1 MSVIGKL
8 EPFEPGQSDW
18 LLYIER
24 LEQFFVANDIGED
37 KKKVATLLTAI
48 GATGYSLLR
57 NLVSPAK
64 PADKSYDDLV
74 KAMKD
79 HLRPKR
85 IVIAERFKFHR
96 RSQNESETV
105 AQYVAEL
112 RRLTEHCEFKDYLEE
127 ALRDRLSVWP
137 EKRDDSAQ
145 VVDGG

>member
-8 EPFEPGQSDW
+8 EPFEPGQNDW
-18 LLYIER
+18 LMYTER
-24 LEQFFVANDIGED
+24 LEQFFVANDIEDD

-64 PADKSYDDLV
+64 PADKSYDTLV
-74 KAMKD
+74 KTMKD

-96 RSQNESETV
+96 RNQNESETI
-105 AQYVAEL
+105 AQYLAEL
-112 RRLTEHCEFKDYLEE
+112 RRLTEHCEFKEYLDE
-127 ALRDRLSVWP
+127 ALRDRLVCGMKN
-137 EKRDDSAQ
+137 ETI
-145 VVDGG
+145 